1 MNIAA
6 TLLVQVFIMFIL
18 AGVGFIMARSG
29 KITDEGSKTLGNILI
44 YLSLPCVIISGFQ
57 IERTNQNI
65 SKLVISAV
73 LAALILVVSAGV
85 ARLAFRKDSMAAFA
99 GAFSNPGFFGVPI
112 IIACLSQDSVF
123 YVAAFIALLNMGQWT
138 YGRSLI
144 SGEKQKISFRT
155 IITAPFM
162 IAIIIGLF
170 FFLTG
175 IKIPGVIDKCISYIG
190 GMNTPIAMF
199 TIGVYLSKVDF
210 RSMICKGRL
219 YLVALIRLLVIPLI
233 TIVIL
238 SFLPPGLN
246 DMRLAILI
254 AAACPVG
261 SNVAVYADLH
271 NKDYPYA
278 VEMVVVS
285 TLFSIITM
293 PLIVQL
299 ASVLWRVN

>member
-1 MNIAA
+1 MAS
-6 TLLVQVFIMFIL
+6 TLLVQVFIMFLL
-18 AGVGFIMARSG
+18 AGVGFIMAKTG
-29 KITDEGSKTLGNILI
+29 KISDEGSKTLGNILI

-57 IERTNQNI
+57 IERTAQNI
-65 SKLVISAV
+65 SKLVISAA
-73 LAALILVVSAGV
+73 LAALILVVSAG
-85 ARLAFRKDSMAAFA
+85 AAKLAFRKDPMAAFA
-99 GAFSNPGFFGVPI
+99 GAFSNPGFFGVPLI
-112 IIACLSQDSVF
+112 LACLNQEAVF

-144 SGEKQKISFRT
+144 SGEKHKISFRT

-162 IAIIIGLF
+162 TAILIGLF

-175 IKIPGVIDKCISYIG
+175 VKIPGVIGKCISYIG

-199 TIGVYLSKVDF
+199 TIGIYLNKVDF
-210 RSMICKGRL
+210 RKMVCKVQL
-219 YLVALIRLLVIPLI
+219 HLVALIRLIVVPLI
-233 TIVIL
+233 TIAIL
-238 SFLPPGLN
+238 SFLPSYLN

-285 TLFSIITM
+285 TMFSIITM

-299 ASVLWRVN
+299 ASMVWNVN

>member
-18 AGVGFIMARSG
+18 
-29 KITDEGSKTLGNILI
+29 
-44 YLSLPCVIISGFQ
+44 
-57 IERTNQNI
+57 
-65 SKLVISAV
+65 
-73 LAALILVVSAGV
+73 AGV

-210 RSMICKGRL
+210 RRMICKGRL

-261 SNVAVYADLH
+261 SNVAVYADCTTKTILMRSRWSWSL
-271 NKDYPYA
+271 PC
-278 VEMVVVS
+278 
-285 TLFSIITM
+285 F
-293 PLIVQL
+293 QL
-299 ASVLWRVN
+299 LQCR

>member
-18 AGVGFIMARSG
+18 
-29 KITDEGSKTLGNILI
+29 
-44 YLSLPCVIISGFQ
+44 
-57 IERTNQNI
+57 
-65 SKLVISAV
+65 
-73 LAALILVVSAGV
+73 AGV